1 MIYQITISTPAE
13 TDLRNIFTYIAFEL
27 NSPLT
32 ALQQLS
38 RLEEQINSLDRMPKR
53 FSLYQKEPWLSRGL
67 RFVPVDNYIIFY
79 IPQDSERT
87 VTIIRVMYKG
97 KDIENEL

>member
-13 TDLRNIFTYIAFEL
+13 TVLRNIFTYIAFEL

-79 IPQDSERT
+79 IPQDTEKT

>member
-13 TDLRNIFTYIAFEL
+13 TDLRNIFAYIAFEL

-38 RLEEQINSLDRMPKR
+38 RLEEQIDSLDRMPKR

-79 IPQDSERT
+79 IPQDTEKT